1 MNTLRSMLRLSK
13 PVLNMTSKRSLS
25 ATIQATMPNAASK
38 GKKFTP
44 KNFKEAWLSDV
55 GVSKFTFYTVYIDI
69 YSIHNVYVIIVYH
82 SIQVINVFFFFS
94 VNFLFGLF

>member
-1 MNTLRSMLRLSK
+1 MNTLRSSMLRLSK
-13 PVLNMTSKRSLS
+13 PVLNMISKRSLS

-55 GVSKFTFYTVYIDI
+55 GVSKFTFYTVYKDI
-69 YSIHNVYVIIVYH
+69 YTQFMMCMLSLYIIQYK
-82 SIQVINVFFFFS
+82 
-94 VNFLFGLF
+94 L